1 MATTT
6 DFDTWLEEN
15 VDGTDYNDVYS
26 IFQAVNNLT
35 DMGGF
40 EVKKNSNGRIF
51 VSNGLSDETLMISSD
66 AAKETFLKMIED
78 KYCEDMDI
86 EGYYTFHRA
95 MERDD

>member
-1 MATTT
+1 MATVT

-26 IFQAVNNLT
+26 IYQAVNDVT

-40 EVKKNSNGRIF
+40 EVKKNPQGRIF
-51 VSNGLSDETLMISSD
+51 VSNGFSDETLMIASD

-78 KYCEDMDI
+78 KYCDDIGI
-86 EGYYTFHRA
+86 EGYYAFHHA
-95 MERDD
+95 MEKDD

>member
-1 MATTT
+1 MATVT

-26 IFQAVNNLT
+26 IYQAVNDVT

-40 EVKKNSNGRIF
+40 EVKKNPQGRIF
-51 VSNGLSDETLMISSD
+51 VSNGFSDETLMIASD

-78 KYCEDMDI
+78 KYCEDMGI
-86 EGYYTFHRA
+86 EGYYAFHHA
-95 MERDD
+95 MEKDD